1 MWIINSRLSSANIN
15 IPFKFEGKTIK
26 SEPLRAY
33 LSANIKARREA
44 LNISQE
50 KLAELADVSV
60 QMIKRIEG
68 RRTWVSDK
76 MLTALARVLGVASF
90 QLLVPSSEEAASSDF
105 TPISSLLQN
114 LKQNIHDDINSRFDR
129 ITGEKK

>member
-1 MWIINSRLSSANIN
+1 
-15 IPFKFEGKTIK
+15 
-26 SEPLRAY
+26 LRAY

-76 MLTALARVLGVASF
+76 MLTNLARVLGVLAF
-90 QLLVPSSEEAASSDF
+90 QLLVPSNEMASPGDSAL
-105 TPISSLLQN
+105 ISGLLHN
-114 LKQNIHDDINSRFDR
+114 LRQNIQDDINSRFDR
-129 ITGEKK
+129 LTVH

>member
-1 MWIINSRLSSANIN
+1 LEGFIIK
-15 IPFKFEGKTIK
+15 P
-26 SEPLRAY
+26 EPLREY

-60 QMIKRIEG
+60 QMIKGIEG

-76 MLTALARVLGVASF
+76 MLTNLADVLGVSAF
-90 QLLVPSSEEAASSDF
+90 QLLVPSIETVSSDDF
-105 TPISSLLQN
+105 GLLSGLLFN
-114 LKQNIHDDINSRFDR
+114 LRQNIHDDINNRFDR
-129 ITGEKK
+129 LAADKGQEAE

>member
-1 MWIINSRLSSANIN
+1 MNQR
-15 IPFKFEGKTIK
+15 IK
-26 SEPLRAY
+26 SEPLREY
-33 LSANIKARREA
+33 LSGNIKARREA

-76 MLTALARVLGVASF
+76 MLTKLAKVLGVSAF
-90 QLLVPSSEEAASSDF
+90 QLLVPSNGETSSENNALVSG
-105 TPISSLLQN
+105 LLQN
-114 LKQNIHDDINSRFDR
+114 LRQNIQDDINNRFDR
-129 ITGEKK
+129 LGKDRRL